1 MGDIAKLFWTDGA
14 QAVRLPEGWRLE
26 GEAVQVRR
34 EGDAVILEPVTSEP
48 VTSEP
53 VPGSWDWLQARVRPL
68 DDDVQAALDEE
79 VSEQVR
85 PAADLPE

>member
-1 MGDIAKLFWTDGA
+1 MGEIAKLFWTDGA
-14 QAVRLPEGWRLE
+14 QAVRLPEGWHLE

-34 EGDAVILEPVTSEP
+34 EGNSVILEPVTSEP
-48 VTSEP
+48 M
-53 VPGSWDWLQARVRPL
+53 PGSWDWLQARIRPL

>member
-1 MGDIAKLFWTDGA
+1 MGEIAEPFWTDGA
-14 QAVRLPEGWRLE
+14 QSVRLPEGWRRE

-34 EGDAVILEPVTSEP
+34 EGNTVILEPVTPEP
-48 VTSEP
+48 K
-53 VPGSWDWLQARVRPL
+53 PGSWDWLQARIRLL
-68 DDDVQAALDEE
+68 DDDVPAALDEE